1 MRPKII
7 QLKTVFYAILAY
19 ILTGFTPALAQ
30 AVTVQSGDEFG
41 HGFMVRQGS
50 TCYVLL
56 PKHVAAGQRRVT
68 VFSAA
73 PVVHS
78 GALVETPFWD
88 GMDLAIGVVRG
99 AIEKRCTVELSSLDI
114 SAQPE
119 SGTRTQLLR
128 LRQSGEPERIEMLVT
143 DSQYLTLEAE
153 IADGKSELFKGTS
166 GAFLFAENK
175 PLGMV
180 IEALSPTKGRFIRIE
195 EIYQN
200 VARRVSR
207 RAGFSIADADT
218 PATTADD
225 DAGLAFQLVSATLP
239 PITPDR
245 SESNL
250 DGSGSYV
257 FQLTRPNRMAF
268 QAAGGKTVSLS
279 QVRLRADTESGYA
292 VPRDIRI
299 DVSSSP
305 DGQRT
310 RPFYSG
316 EMPSDGVLVAK
327 AQPTRARWVFVTV
340 ASGWDSSR
348 IGLDA
353 ISFH

>member
-1 MRPKII
+1 M
-7 QLKTVFYAILAY
+7 LAY
-19 ILTGFTPALAQ
+19 MLAGFIPASAQ
-30 AVTVQSGDEFG
+30 TVTVQSGDQFG
-41 HGFMVRQGS
+41 HGFMVRQAS

-56 PKHVAAGQRRVT
+56 PKHVAAGKRRVT

-99 AIEKRCTVELSSLDI
+99 AIEKRCIIDLSSLDI

-119 SGTRTQLLR
+119 NGARTQLLR
-128 LRQSGEPERIEMLVT
+128 LRQSGEPERVEMLVT

-153 IADGKSELFKGTS
+153 IADGRSELFKGTS

-180 IEALSPTKGRFIRIE
+180 VEALSPTAGRFIRIE

-207 RAGFSIADADT
+207 RAGFSVADADA
-218 PATTADD
+218 PVVAADGD
-225 DAGLAFQLVSATLP
+225 DIGLAFRLDGALLP
-239 PITPDR
+239 PIAPDF

-250 DGSGSYV
+250 SGSGSYV
-257 FQLTRPNRMAF
+257 FQLTRPNRIAF
-268 QAAGGKTVSLS
+268 QAAGDESVSLS
-279 QVRLRADTESGYA
+279 QVRLRADIESGFA

-327 AQPTRARWVFVTV
+327 AQPTRVRWVFVTV
-340 ASGWDSSR
+340 SSGWDSSQ
-348 IGLDA
+348 IGLD
-353 ISFH
+353 SVTFH

>member
-1 MRPKII
+1 MI
-7 QLKTVFYAILAY
+7 QAKTLACAILAY
-19 ILTGFTPALAQ
+19 ILAGFTPASAQ

-50 TCYVLL
+50 TCYLLL

-119 SGTRTQLLR
+119 SGARTQLLR
-128 LRQSGEPERIEMLVT
+128 LRQSGEPERVEMLVT

-166 GAFLFAENK
+166 GAFLFADDK

-207 RAGFSIADADT
+207 RAGFAIAGADADT

-225 DAGLAFQLVSATLP
+225 DGLAFQFVSATLSP
-239 PITPDR
+239 TTPDL

-250 DGSGSYV
+250 NGPGSYV

-268 QAAGGKTVSLS
+268 QVAGGKTVSLS
-279 QVRLRADTESGYA
+279 QVRLRADTASGYA

>member
-1 MRPKII
+1 MRPKMMQPKIWSC
-7 QLKTVFYAILAY
+7 AMLAY
-19 ILTGFTPALAQ
+19 ILAGFTPALAQ

-99 AIEKRCTVELSSLDI
+99 AIEKRCTIELSSLDI

-119 SGTRTQLLR
+119 SGARTQLLR
-128 LRQSGEPERIEMLVT
+128 LRQSGEPERVEMLVT
-143 DSQYLTLEAE
+143 DSQYLTLEAD

-195 EIYQN
+195 EIYQTWRGASAA
-200 VARRVSR
+200 VLASPLRMPTRRPRRLTTMRALHSASPARPFRRAPPISR
-207 RAGFSIADADT
+207 RAIW
-218 PATTADD
+218 
-225 DAGLAFQLVSATLP
+225 AG
-239 PITPDR
+239 
-245 SESNL
+245 
-250 DGSGSYV
+250 
-257 FQLTRPNRMAF
+257 
-268 QAAGGKTVSLS
+268 
-279 QVRLRADTESGYA
+279 RA
-292 VPRDIRI
+292 VM
-299 DVSSSP
+299 SSS
-305 DGQRT
+305 
-310 RPFYSG
+310 
-316 EMPSDGVLVAK
+316 
-327 AQPTRARWVFVTV
+327 
-340 ASGWDSSR
+340 
-348 IGLDA
+348 
-353 ISFH
+353 

>member
-1 MRPKII
+1 MRPRTLFCIM
-7 QLKTVFYAILAY
+7 LAY
-19 ILTGFTPALAQ
+19 ILAGFTPALAQ
-30 AVTVQSGDEFG
+30 TVTVQSGDEFG
-41 HGFMVRQGS
+41 HGFMVRQGG

-78 GALVETPFWD
+78 AALIETPFWD

-99 AIEKRCTVELSSLDI
+99 AIEKRCTIELHNLDI

-119 SGTRTQLLR
+119 SGARTQLLR
-128 LRQSGEPERIEMLVT
+128 LRQSGEPERVEMLVT

-153 IADGKSELFKGTS
+153 ITDGKSELFKGVS
-166 GAFLFAENK
+166 GAFLFTGDK

-180 IEALSPTKGRFIRIE
+180 IQALSTTKGRFIRIE

-200 VARRVSR
+200 VARRISR
-207 RAGFSIADADT
+207 RAGFSTIDDGAAVT
-218 PATTADD
+218 MTGDD
-225 DAGLAFQLVSATLP
+225 DDGLSFRLVSTTLP
-239 PITPDR
+239 PIAPDL
-245 SESNL
+245 SENNL
-250 DGSGSYV
+250 SGPGSYV
-257 FQLTRPNRMAF
+257 FQLIRSNQMAF
-268 QAAGGKTVSLS
+268 QTAEDGTISLS
-279 QVRLRADTESGYA
+279 QVRLRADLESGYA

-327 AQPTRARWVFVTV
+327 AQPTRARWVFVTIS
-340 ASGWDSSR
+340 SGWDSSQ
-348 IGLDA
+348 IGLDS